1 MLGNTSQG
9 NKGKV
14 MRYKMKKYIILG
26 NGLDWCRLSF
36 HGIEYRE
43 DVLFLDSKL
52 PLDMN
57 KMSSKIARYYFSNT
71 LNRNIDLPFKK
82 LWYPSIY
89 RHLELNEDEEQ
100 YLIIYDKNMLGNN
113 RKFLRAVRKTFPKL
127 KLIYTFTN
135 IEKYSG
141 ARINHFTDELSSYY
155 DVVLAFDRLD
165 SEKYG
170 FEYSPLVYNAN
181 KKYMN
186 SNVDSDVFYVGTAKD
201 RLKMLISVF
210 DKLMSMGIKC
220 DFSIAEVNED
230 EIDNSKEITFNSRKS
245 YSDVLDH
252 ISRTNCLL
260 DVIQG
265 NSTGLTIKTCEAICY
280 DKKLITTN
288 VHVKDYPFYDE
299 RYILV
304 INNADDITKEF
315 FTQNTDVKYKEEDK
329 LFFSTEEFFKR
340 IIGYLEMVNDDE

>member
-1 MLGNTSQG
+1 
-9 NKGKV
+9 
-14 MRYKMKKYIILG
+14 
-26 NGLDWCRLSF
+26 
-36 HGIEYRE
+36 
-43 DVLFLDSKL
+43 
-52 PLDMN
+52 
-57 KMSSKIARYYFSNT
+57 
-71 LNRNIDLPFKK
+71 
-82 LWYPSIY
+82 
-89 RHLELNEDEEQ
+89 
-100 YLIIYDKNMLGNN
+100 MLGNN